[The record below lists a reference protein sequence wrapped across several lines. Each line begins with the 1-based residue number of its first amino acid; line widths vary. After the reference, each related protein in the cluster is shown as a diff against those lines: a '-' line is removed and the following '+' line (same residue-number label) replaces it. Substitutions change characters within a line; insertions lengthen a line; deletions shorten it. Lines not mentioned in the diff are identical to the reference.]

1 MGASAPSLDTPLV
14 LIGHEGRK
22 RVVLAADQAAR
33 RAGLSVGMPAT
44 KAQALVAGLV
54 MLDADPEADSDA
66 LQKLA
71 VWMQRHYSPLVTVHH
86 PDGMILD
93 ITGVAHLFGGEA
105 AMLKEMVRKLADVRC
120 GARIAAAPSYGAAY
134 ALSHCVANPT
144 FLLDGAKVA
153 EALDLLPIS
162 ALRLPAEMVS
172 ALKKLGF
179 ERIGELNA
187 TPRAP
192 LALRFGSAIG
202 LRLDQAYGRVH
213 EPFDPI
219 IPPEVPHVR
228 RNFAEPIGAAET
240 IARYVGVLV
249 EQLSAILE
257 VKGLGARKL
266 DLLFYR
272 VDNRI
277 EAIRVG
283 TSRPVRD
290 IKRLTKLLCDQI
302 EKIDP
307 GFGIETMTLTAYVAE
322 PLSYR
327 PATSHLGEPQVQD
340 VSGLIDT
347 LSNRIGESQLYRLAP
362 VQSDIPERAVKRL
375 TPLSPACGAS
385 WPPHWP
391 RPSRLLDPPEH
402 IETVALLP
410 DHPPAAFTWRGLRRR
425 VARADGPERIFG
437 EWWKADAEK
446 NAVRDYFQVEDD
458 AGERYWLFRAGDG
471 EDQRTGSQK
480 WFLHGVFA

>member
-1 MGASAPSLDTPLV
+1 MGANAPSLDTPLV

-44 KAQALVAGLV
+44 KAQALVAGLTI
-54 MLDADPEADSDA
+54 LDSDPQADADA

-71 VWMQRHYSPLVTVHH
+71 TWMQRHYSPLVTVHL
-86 PDGMILD
+86 PDGLILD

-105 AMLKEMVRKLADVRC
+105 AMLKEMVRKLVAVGC
-120 GARIAAAPSYGAAY
+120 GARIASACSYGAAY
-134 ALSHCVANPT
+134 AMSHCVANPVIV
-144 FLLDGAKVA
+144 LDNAKLA
-153 EALDLLPIS
+153 DALDLMPTS
-162 ALRLPAEMVS
+162 VLRLPTDMVS

-179 ERIGELNA
+179 ERVGELNA

-192 LALRFGSAIG
+192 LALRFGSLVG

-219 IPPEVPHVR
+219 MPPEVPQVR
-228 RNFAEPIGAAET
+228 RNFAEPIGAPET

-249 EQLSAILE
+249 EQLSTALE

-266 DLLFYR
+266 DLLLYR

-290 IKRLTKLLCDQI
+290 PKRLGKLLCDQI
-302 EKIDP
+302 EKVDP
-307 GFGIETMTLTAYVAE
+307 GFGIETMVLTACVAE

-327 PATSHLGEPQVQD
+327 PAPSQLGDPDVRD

-347 LSNRIGESQLYRLAP
+347 LSNRIGEHHLYRLAP
-362 VQSDIPERAVKRL
+362 VESDLPERAVKRV
-375 TPLSPACGAS
+375 TPLSPAGGAS

-425 VARADGPERIFG
+425 VARADGPERVFG
-437 EWWKADAEK
+437 EWWKTEPEK

-458 AGERYWLFRAGDG
+458 AGERYWLFRSGDG
-471 EDQRTGSQK
+471 EDRKTGSQK